1 MSVFDVSD
9 FVGTGVV
16 FDVLENTDTTD
27 IVSTGSED
35 GGTVIEFDDSVNLT
49 SLKVKL

>member
-1 MSVFDVSD
+1 MGN

-16 FDVLENTDTTD
+16 FNVLELSNTTD
-27 IVSTGSED
+27 VVTASCED
-35 GGTVIEFDDSVNLT
+35 GSTVVEFDYSVDFT